1 MKVTNSTKAV
11 VNYNG
16 RAYGPNAS
24 FDLADGDEK
33 IQDIARMLDDGRLAV
48 SLSVKSEEKPAEKTP
63 KK

>member
-1 MKVTNSTKAV
+1 MKVTNKTIAV

-24 FDLADGDEK
+24 FDLAEGDEK
-33 IQDIARMLDDGRLAV
+33 IQDIERMLGDGRLSASLDV
-48 SLSVKSEEKPAEKTP
+48 STAKEVGDKAT

>member
-1 MKVTNSTKAV
+1 MKVSNNTRAV

-24 FDLADGDEK
+24 FDLKEGDEK

-48 SLSVKSEEKPAEKTP
+48 SLSVESAEKSTEKTA